1 MNTPASTVEES
12 GQSDKPASERFRL
25 SRVLSAV
32 RRPRTGRFLVS
43 MKALFNAMLLILL
56 LITVKGAAQEP
67 NVERTF
73 PKIKTHYGAGGL
85 DSIAAYCEDKGI
97 GQAKPNTLRYFH
109 QPLGDVDRAIE
120 VNLNSGRTIIYPSGY
135 DKDGQKIVQQLACPK
150 LTALKA
156 VLRSRRFA
164 DLPLENPV
172 FGDDGYSILIESTL
186 DRHYVWKLHWSP
198 DGNFLKVSKEIEA
211 ILNSSSAG
219 QGIDTDTPS
228 TPSSR
233 SPSRQ
238 RRHGRFAMPH
248 IPVFRATS
256 GLQHAN

>member
-1 MNTPASTVEES
+1 
-12 GQSDKPASERFRL
+12 
-25 SRVLSAV
+25 
-32 RRPRTGRFLVS
+32 
-43 MKALFNAMLLILL
+43 MKALFNAMLL
-56 LITVKGAAQEP
+56 LITVKVAAQEP

-73 PKIKTHYGAGGL
+73 PKIKAQHHAGGL
-85 DSIAAYCEDKGI
+85 GWIAGYCEDKGI

-109 QPLGDVDRAIE
+109 QPLGNVDRAIE
-120 VNLNSGRTIIYPSGY
+120 VNLRTGRIIVYPSDY
-135 DKDGQKIVQQLACPK
+135 DEDGQKIVQQLACPE

-164 DLPLENPV
+164 DLPLENPGS
-172 FGDDGYSILIESTL
+172 GDDGYSILIESTL
-186 DRHYVWKLHWSP
+186 DRHYVWKLHWCP
-198 DGNFLKVSKEIEA
+198 DEDFLEVSKEIEA

-219 QGIDTDTPS
+219 QDTDTPS

-233 SPSRQ
+233 SSFRQ

-248 IPVFRATS
+248 LPVFRAAS

>member
-1 MNTPASTVEES
+1 
-12 GQSDKPASERFRL
+12 
-25 SRVLSAV
+25 
-32 RRPRTGRFLVS
+32 
-43 MKALFNAMLLILL
+43 MKALFNAMLL
-56 LITVKGAAQEP
+56 LITVKVAAQEP

-73 PKIKTHYGAGGL
+73 PKIKTHYGASGL
-85 DSIAAYCEDKGI
+85 DSIAGYCEDKGI

-109 QPLGDVDRAIE
+109 QPLGTVDRAIE
-120 VNLNSGRTIIYPSGY
+120 VNLKTGRTIIYPPGY
-135 DKDGQKIVQQLACPK
+135 DEDGQKIVQQLARPK
-150 LTALKA
+150 LSALKA
-156 VLRSRRFA
+156 VLRSHRFA

-198 DGNFLKVSKEIEA
+198 EGDFLKVSKEIEA

-219 QGIDTDTPS
+219 QDTDTPS

-233 SPSRQ
+233 SPFRQ

-248 IPVFRATS
+248 LPVFRAAS